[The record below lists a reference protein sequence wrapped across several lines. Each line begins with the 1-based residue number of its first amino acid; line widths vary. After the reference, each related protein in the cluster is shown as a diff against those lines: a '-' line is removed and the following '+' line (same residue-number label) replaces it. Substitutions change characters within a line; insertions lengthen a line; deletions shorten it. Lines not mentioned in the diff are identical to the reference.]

1 MKGFAASA
9 DARIRGEHLDAPR
22 GGTRGRRRGRVLAA
36 ALGALGLLG
45 AVHAASAGST
55 AHLRPASAAPARSMG
70 PAPVTKSQG
79 TVPPNNPPANIPP
92 NPDFLS
98 SCSSSSFDNSQGCV
112 RATLQAIDNGRAQ
125 EGLPGMSLP
134 TDWYSLNAQQQLY
147 VATNLERTS
156 RGLPALSG
164 MATALDGSAT
174 QGAAQSQDPTP
185 PSGFPWTSWGSN
197 WAGAV
202 GNPLEAI
209 YYWMYDDGMN
219 SGNIDC
225 TPSNT
230 SGCWGHRDNVLMS
243 LSCQPCLMGTGY
255 VSNGYQGYPSWAE
268 ILVDTSGSPQL
279 DYSWS
284 QLTPYLVDGGAGPL
298 DPDLFEFASDHANNR
313 VWNAYDQTLA
323 ANGPGIYSLP
333 SAVSI
338 GGIVHVFTWAANGDL
353 VEFVSDHQNGRVWN
367 AYDHSLDAGGG
378 GQISGS
384 PYVLLDKNGLVHVFV
399 PSASGHL
406 MEYLP
411 DHVGGRVWNA
421 YDHTLDAGGG
431 TPING
436 SPTALVDA
444 SGLVHVFVESSTN
457 HLMEYLP
464 DHVGNHVWDAYDHT
478 LDAGGATVTA
488 GTPSAI
494 LDPNH
499 QVHVYVQSYD
509 GHLFEYLPDHVG
521 GHVWN
526 AYDHTLD
533 AGGGTTVSGAPSAL
547 FDPGSGMVHVFVAS
561 GAGHLMEYLP
571 DHVGGH
577 VWNAYDHSLDAGG
590 STTVTGVP
598 DAVDDTGSGMVHV
611 FVRSGANDLYE
622 FLPDHA
628 GGHVWNAYDH
638 TADAAGPTI
647 GTDPDVL
654 DVGGVI
660 QVYVGGE

>member
-1 MKGFAASA
+1 MGN
-9 DARIRGEHLDAPR
+9 RHPGEHSGD
-22 GGTRGRRRGRVLAA
+22 TRRRRRGRALAA
-36 ALGALGLLG
+36 AVAVLGLLG
-45 AVHAASAGST
+45 VVRAGADGAGT
-55 AHLRPASAAPARSMG
+55 HPRPTSAAPARSEG
-70 PAPVTKSQG
+70 PAPVTRSQG

-92 NPDFLS
+92 NPNFLDD
-98 SCSSSSFDNSQGCV
+98 CSGTTFDNSQGCA
-112 RATLQAIDNGRAQ
+112 RATVQAIDNGRAQ
-125 EGLPGMSLP
+125 EGLAGMSLP
-134 TDWYSLNAQQQLY
+134 SDWYSLTAQQQLY
-147 VATNLERTS
+147 VATNLERTI

-164 MATALDGSAT
+164 MATALDQSAD
-174 QGAAQSQDPTP
+174 QGAAQSEDPTP

-209 YYWMYDDGMN
+209 YYWMYDDGEG

-225 TPSNT
+225 TQSNT

-255 VSNGYQGYPSWAE
+255 VSNGYEGYPSWAE
-268 ILVDTSGSPQL
+268 LLVDTSGSPQL

-284 QLTPYLVDGGAGPL
+284 QVTPYLSDAGAGPL
-298 DPDLFEFASDHANNR
+298 DPDLFEFVSDHANNR
-313 VWNAYDQTLA
+313 VWNAYDQTQA
-323 ANGPGIYSLP
+323 ANGPGIYALP
-333 SAVSI
+333 SAIAI
-338 GGIVHVFTWAANGDL
+338 GSVIHVFTWAADGDL

-378 GQISGS
+378 GPISGS
-384 PYVLLDKNGLVHVFV
+384 PYALLDGNGLVHVFV
-399 PSASGHL
+399 PGANGHL

-411 DHVGGRVWNA
+411 DHANGHVWNA
-421 YDHTLDAGGG
+421 YDHTDDAGGG

-436 SPTALVDA
+436 SPTAIMDA
-444 SGLVHVFVESSTN
+444 AGLVHVFVESSTN

-464 DHVGNHVWDAYDHT
+464 DHVGGHVWNAYDHT

-494 LDPNH
+494 VDANH
-499 QVHVYVQSYD
+499 LVHVYVQSYN
-509 GHLFEYLPDHVG
+509 GHLYEYLPDHVG

-533 AGGGTTVSGAPSAL
+533 AGGGTPVANAPGAV
-547 FDPGSGMVHVFVAS
+547 FDPGSGLVHVFVESAS
-561 GAGHLMEYLP
+561 GHLMEYLP

-590 STTVTGVP
+590 ATTVNGVP
-598 DAVDDTGSGMVHV
+598 DAVYDTGSQMVHV
-611 FVRSGANDLYE
+611 FVRSGANDLVE

-628 GGHVWNAYDH
+628 NGHVWNAYDH
-638 TADAAGPTI
+638 TDDAAGPTI
-647 GTDPDVL
+647 GTDPGVL